1 MWVSYSSM
9 SNKGRWIP
17 LSTEHSNMCHK
28 KVNKENRLAK
38 TGKKFIR
45 RALEHAQLA
54 NSLVNKWFSSEMV
67 YPETKFRCVV
77 FLF

>member
-1 MWVSYSSM
+1 
-9 SNKGRWIP
+9 
-17 LSTEHSNMCHK
+17 MCHK